1 MIFRKIKYS
10 FKRRFFKLLSILIGI
25 IIIFVPFSASAVTV
39 DYSSPDFDI
48 SAVGLFLV
56 APHGSTIPLNNFST
70 EFVYQDQT
78 GSSFLTLTFS
88 VPSEVVNSVYS
99 LRYSLNITSDVEYGS
114 NVSFSFINQIH
125 TTDAYSVVQFP
136 LYLTLD
142 KSSSSLYALKQ
153 GDLQCYQGKLSLSSD
168 SRSISNIISM
178 PSDVYKDFTIYGD
191 VLFSK
196 TVSNASYI
204 SLTFK
209 DISLKGGY
217 TSPDG
222 SSITD
227 YENAESSLI
236 SGAQDDFTSVESQAQ
251 TSAMARIRHHL
262 NAFQAVTAMFDGFIL
277 DSPDFSA
284 LLWISL
290 SLSILAVLLG
300 VAFSAASSFSRSK
313 GRDDP

>member
-10 FKRRFFKLLSILIGI
+10 FKRRFFKLLSILIVI
-25 IIIFVPFSASAVTV
+25 TILFVPFSASALDINYQYPPFTFVKISVFQLFDDGSPPKQIHPSISYNTDGSLQFRFDNKDSYILSKVTAILISFKLTS
-39 DYSSPDFDI
+39 DLPDGFLYDLSLDLDLTPSINDIWASGGGGFKSLFDCYYSSTESYQGDYHI
-48 SAVGLFLV
+48 SSSGDHAELSFKGIDASRINDASFHIQNVLYVRESPLF
-56 APHGSTIPLNNFST
+56 
-70 EFVYQDQT
+70 
-78 GSSFLTLTFS
+78 LTFS
-88 VPSEVVNSVYS
+88 
-99 LRYSLNITSDVEYGS
+99 NIE
-114 NVSFSFINQIH
+114 
-125 TTDAYSVVQFP
+125 
-136 LYLTLD
+136 
-142 KSSSSLYALKQ
+142 
-153 GDLQCYQGKLSLSSD
+153 
-168 SRSISNIISM
+168 
-178 PSDVYKDFTIYGD
+178 
-191 VLFSK
+191 
-196 TVSNASYI
+196 
-204 SLTFK
+204 
-209 DISLKGGY
+209 LKGGY
-217 TSPDG
+217 PPPDG
-222 SSITD
+222 SAITD